1 MTVRERGPDWIR
13 DPGLRAAATLF
24 AAGLAGL
31 AGLGLAW
38 AGVAGKL
45 SVPMQL
51 PFVVSGGVGGVALTG
66 AAWGLLAIQLERRA
80 AASERAALEAVV
92 RDAAEFAERL
102 RARPAPARR
111 RPRPARLGRRGP
123 PKA

>member
-1 MTVRERGPDWIR
+1 MTFRERGPDWIR

-31 AGLGLAW
+31 VGVGLAW

-51 PFVVSGGVGGVALTG
+51 PFVVSGGIGGVALTG
-66 AAWGLLAIQLERRA
+66 AAWGMLAIHLERRA
-80 AASERAALEAVV
+80 AACERAALETVV

-102 RARPAPARR
+102 RARPAPAEGRR
-111 RPRPARLGRRGP
+111 RPARLSRRGQ
-123 PKA
+123 PKP